1 VSSGLFFRLK
11 TTEKIAND
19 DNQTYLWTAE
29 RSGPCYHLTRML
41 SWLRGR
47 MSSIKEEKR
56 TI

>member
-1 VSSGLFFRLK
+1 M
-11 TTEKIAND
+11 
-19 DNQTYLWTAE
+19 YLQTAE
-29 RSGPCYHLTRML
+29 RFRTLYQLTRML